1 MIIHNPIISG
11 SIQFPAD
18 ADGNK
23 VTLQVNS
30 GVLETIQ
37 VDSSGNPT
45 NVKPESNLS
54 GSFSGSFT
62 GDGSN
67 LTGIAASSFNIDLLS
82 AETIAG
88 DDNILFSDTSDSGT
102 EKKGTFVGGLNSLNV
117 FSGSSQLSLGSASGT
132 IDISTQTNFAVGDT
146 AQIDLILTNDT
157 LSAHI
162 KGGVISGSA
171 QLLNVAT
178 DFGTGRVSGDDFGNV
193 VGDSTFTGS
202 FIGDGTSLS
211 GVTSYTDSDNT
222 DHLNSLSVIS
232 GSSQVNADSITN
244 FDSNVK
250 TKLDADSVVSGS
262 SQIDVT
268 ATTNYSSIN
277 QYTDSDVKTKLDAET
292 VISGSSQ
299 VSISSSQI
307 SDVAAFSQSGTYAS
321 LRAQSTTKGDV
332 GLGNVDNTTDAGKPV
347 STAGQ
352 TALNLKANLASPT
365 FTGNP
370 TAPTQADN
378 DNSTKIATTAYV
390 QREVSDLLGG
400 APAAFDTLLEI
411 SASIANGD
419 SDVVAL
425 TTVVGGKL
433 QKDQNL
439 SDLTNPGTARTNLGV
454 DAAGTDNSTDVT
466 LTGSLDYL
474 TISGQAITLGSI
486 TNDDLA
492 GSIANTKL
500 VHDGITIAGAD
511 TSLGGTI
518 TASTI
523 GLAIGTLVS
532 GSDQI
537 ASTFAQ
543 TILDDTS
550 AGAVRTT
557 IGVDAAGTDNS
568 TDVTLA
574 GNDYLTISGQA
585 ITAGAINNDDLTN
598 SSITIDGSAIS
609 LGGSVTTTNTQL
621 STEAVQ
627 DIVGAMFSGN
637 TETRISVTY
646 QDGDG
651 TIDLVADDMTANDN
665 TQNTTTLSFVDSTN
679 DIILRNTTSGASSG
693 TDDIKF
699 VAGSNITLTHT
710 DADNITISS
719 TDTNTVYSHPT
730 FDGDDISI
738 DTTPLTGATVISDLD
753 FNITTDTNG
762 HVTDAN
768 GTVSTRTLSASDLS
782 LGNVTNESKSTMFTS
797 PTFTGVPI
805 STTPADND
813 NSTKIATTAFVMR
826 EVSDLLGG
834 APAALD
840 TLLEISASI
849 SNGDSDV
856 VALTTT
862 VGTKLAKSSNLSDLA
877 DPGTARTNLGV
888 DAAGTDNSTDVTLGN
903 TNYLSL
909 SGQAITGGTVPI
921 GSGGTGATSA
931 GAARTALGVDAAGTD
946 NSTDVTLVTTSHD
959 YLSVSG
965 QAITLGTIQNN
976 DLASSSITI
985 NGSAISLG
993 GTVTTPN
1000 DNTQLSTAD
1009 VRGKISATGNAQYDS
1024 STGVITST
1032 DTNTQLSN
1040 EAVQDIVG
1048 GMLSGTET
1056 GITVTYQDTTGDID
1070 FVVASQTENDFTTV
1084 LKNKLDNIEA
1094 SADVNLT
1101 AAETRTLV
1109 GTGNAGVIPTI
1120 GTAGHFLKHDGTF
1133 GLPSYTTNTDTNT
1146 QLSQEQVE
1154 DFVGGMLTGTQTG
1167 ITVTYQDTTGDIDFV
1182 VATQSDVNFTSALNT
1197 KLSGIETSATA
1208 DQSAAEIRTLVGT
1221 GNSNFVP
1228 SIGTAGHFLKHD
1240 GTFGLPSYTTNTDT
1254 TYTVGDGGLTEINFT
1269 SADNTKLDGIAVS
1282 ANNYS
1287 HPTNYAGDDIDIDTT
1302 PLTGAVVISDLDI
1315 NITTDTNGHV
1325 SDANAS
1331 VATRTLTKAD
1341 LGLGNATNESKA
1353 TMFTSPTFTGTPVAP
1368 TPAANTNTTQIAT
1381 TAYVQTELTD
1391 LIGGAPGTLDTLNE
1405 LAAAIN
1411 DDASYASTLTTALG
1425 TKAPLASPT
1434 FTGTIAIPNIANLE
1448 TAVAANTAKTSN
1460 IVQTTVSGNAGSVT
1474 NGVYTTGTQTI
1485 GGAKSFS
1492 SAVNIDSTVASTTIT
1507 TGALI
1512 VDGGVGIAGA
1522 LNVGGDIVAYAS
1534 SDERLKDNIEL
1545 ISNPIEKVQSLKGVT
1560 WDWNSN
1566 ADELQKTLPNVGV
1579 IAQDVEKVLPQL
1591 VIDRDNGF
1599 KGVDYA
1605 KLTGLLI
1612 EAIKDQQKQIDELK
1626 SKLS

>member
-1240 GTFGLPSYTTNTDT
+1240 GTFGLPSYTTNTNT
-1254 TYTVGDGGLTEINFT
+1254 TYSVGDGGLTEINFT

-1522 LNVGGDIVAYAS
+1522 LNVGGDVVAYAS